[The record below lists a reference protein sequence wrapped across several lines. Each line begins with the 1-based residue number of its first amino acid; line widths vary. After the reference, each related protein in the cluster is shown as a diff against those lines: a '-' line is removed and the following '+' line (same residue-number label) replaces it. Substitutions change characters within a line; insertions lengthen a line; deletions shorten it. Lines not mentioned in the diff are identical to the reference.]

1 MGELQVIELNNQRLL
16 TTEQLAEY
24 YDTNCDRIKQNFG
37 YNKSKFIEG
46 KHYYR
51 LSGKELREF
60 KDIVGNSDLVG
71 KNANQLILYTKRGAS
86 RHSKILNTDKAWDT
100 YDELEENYFNPKQPV
115 SLTIREQAILALAAN
130 EETNVRV
137 DQIESDI
144 QEIKDNSLITT
155 EDKSSID
162 RLVRKR
168 VSAYCSDQRLNQ
180 EAKSMLFQDI
190 GRSIKELFNVPHR
203 GRIKSKDYKTAIEF
217 LNSWEPTA
225 VTKAKIKQIDL
236 FDNQDIA

>member
-1 MGELQVIELNNQRLL
+1 MNELVITKNQQA
-16 TTEQLAEY
+16 TTSSLKIAEV
-24 YDTNCDRIKQNFG
+24 FG
-37 YNKSKFIEG
+37 KY
-46 KHYYR
+46 HR
-51 LSGKELREF
+51 DVLSAIDELREG
-60 KDIVGNSDLVG
+60 VAENYADLFWDDTYTHPQNKQVYRVIFMNRDGFMLLALGFTG
-71 KNANQLILYTKRGAS
+71 KNALQFKLKFISEFNKME
-86 RHSKILNTDKAWDT
+86 KAIK
-100 YDELEENYFNPKQPV
+100 YQSAPL
-115 SLTIREQAILALAAN
+115 SIREQAILALAAN

-190 GRSIKELFNVPHR
+190 GRSIKELFSVPHR

-225 VTKAKIKQIDL
+225 VTKAKIKQLDL

>member
-1 MGELQVIELNNQRLL
+1 MKKLQVIELDNRRLL
-16 TTEQLAEY
+16 TTEQLAEIY
-24 YDTNCDRIKQNFG
+24 EATAKNIQDNFQN
-37 YNKSKFIEG
+37 NKANFIEG
-46 KHYYR
+46 KHYHR
-51 LSGKELREF
+51 LIGEELKVF
-60 KDIVGNSDLVG
+60 KNYPENIGLVD
-71 KNANQLILYTKRGAS
+71 KRAPQLILWTKQGAG
-86 RHSKILNTDKAWDT
+86 RHSKILNTDKAWDMF
-100 YDELEENYFNPKQPV
+100 DVLEENYFNPKQPV
-115 SLTIREQAILALAAN
+115 PLTIREQAILALAAN

-203 GRIKSKDYKTAIEF
+203 GRIKSKDYQTAIEF

-225 VTKAKIKQIDL
+225 VTKAKIKQLDL
-236 FDNQDIA
+236 FDDQDIA